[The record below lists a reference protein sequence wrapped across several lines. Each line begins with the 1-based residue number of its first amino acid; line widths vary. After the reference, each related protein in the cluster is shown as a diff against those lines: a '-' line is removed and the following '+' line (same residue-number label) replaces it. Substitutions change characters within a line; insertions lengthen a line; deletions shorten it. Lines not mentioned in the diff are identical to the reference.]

1 MVPFFSYM
9 LVIISEL
16 VSLIYG
22 TKSEIYRYTQS
33 CCKTLC
39 HFLSNILFI
48 LYLDTRSSVCKFFF
62 FLPSFRPGEAR
73 KLTFV
78 KSSHRMDAY
87 DIYIYICIKVHEEHE
102 VEREDLKE
110 RRFQCSTLP
119 KWQKAVGK
127 FNLENN
133 VSHKLKTH
141 KHPNN

>member
-87 DIYIYICIKVHEEHE
+87 DIYIYMYKSTRRTRSR
-102 VEREDLKE
+102 ERGSKREKISMFNIAKMAESSREIQLRK
-110 RRFQCSTLP
+110 QCFP
-119 KWQKAVGK
+119 
-127 FNLENN
+127 
-133 VSHKLKTH
+133 
-141 KHPNN
+141 